1 MSTALNTN
9 DKGNPG
15 TVMCRIARSGFR
27 VHSKDSFSKEPGRLL
42 MLAVNV
48 QNFGDVVVL
57 HCEGRIVAGD
67 TTLQRTVS
75 SLKDAGTLVLD
86 LANVDAV
93 DAGGLGVLL
102 DLQAWAHSRHI
113 QLKLANATN
122 SVRRVLELTQLDR
135 VFKICSE
142 RELFRLLRR
151 ATRIASRVNRETL
164 RTNKGFDIPMQKTG
178 T

>member
-1 MSTALNTN
+1 MSTASNVN
-9 DKGNPG
+9 HKDNPG
-15 TVMCRIARSGFR
+15 IVTCRISRSGFR

-57 HCEGRIVAGD
+57 HCKGRIVAGD
-67 TTLQRTVS
+67 TTLQNAIR
-75 SLKDAGTLVLD
+75 SLKDPGTLVLD
-86 LANVDAV
+86 LAQVDAV

-102 DLQAWAHSRHI
+102 DLEAWTHSRHM
-113 QLKLANATN
+113 QLKLANVSN

-135 VFKICSE
+135 VFEICSE

-151 ATRIASRVNRETL
+151 ATRIGSRLSRETL
-164 RTNKGFDIPMQKTG
+164 RTNKRFDVAIQKTG